1 MIFFKSIHNKIK
13 GHSKMSSLSTQFFY
27 HLIVNNVAPIMA
39 SSVTGMTST
48 YFSGR
53 AAPPLPLP
61 TAPEINDERE
71 LELLQMERMLKW
83 MSLIFEDTFVSVD
96 KDTPGY
102 TEEAYKGYKK
112 ELYSIYCTIRS
123 DYTQYQQWKQ
133 YNNGIWLLSSYRN
146 KDTKSLAK
154 KILADVKLFQ
164 ECLKMFSM
172 FDTLHH

>member
-1 MIFFKSIHNKIK
+1 
-13 GHSKMSSLSTQFFY
+13 MSSLTTQFFY

-53 AAPPLPLP
+53 AAPPLPAQP
-61 TAPEINDERE
+61 SEINDERE

-102 TEEAYKGYKK
+102 TEETYKGYKK
-112 ELYSIYCTIRS
+112 ELYSIYRTISS

-133 YNNGIWLLSSYRN
+133 YNNGIWLLSSYRS

-172 FDTLHH
+172 FDTLQH

>member
-1 MIFFKSIHNKIK
+1 
-13 GHSKMSSLSTQFFY
+13 
-27 HLIVNNVAPIMA
+27 
-39 SSVTGMTST
+39 
-48 YFSGR
+48 
-53 AAPPLPLP
+53 
-61 TAPEINDERE
+61 
-71 LELLQMERMLKW
+71 MERMLKW

-123 DYTQYQQWKQ
+123 DYIQYQQWKQ
-133 YNNGIWLLSSYRN
+133 YNNGIWLLSSYRS

-172 FDTLHH
+172 FDTLQH

>member
-1 MIFFKSIHNKIK
+1 
-13 GHSKMSSLSTQFFY
+13 MSSLTTQFFY

-61 TAPEINDERE
+61 VASEINDERE

-133 YNNGIWLLSSYRN
+133 YNNGIWLLSSYRS

-172 FDTLHH
+172 FDTLQH

>member
-1 MIFFKSIHNKIK
+1 
-13 GHSKMSSLSTQFFY
+13 MSSLTTQFFY

-39 SSVTGMTST
+39 SSVTGMTSS
-48 YFSGR
+48 YFSGC
-53 AAPPLPLP
+53 AAPPLPQPL
-61 TAPEINDERE
+61 EINDERE

-102 TEEAYKGYKK
+102 TEAHKGYKK
-112 ELYSIYCTIRS
+112 ELYSIYRTISS
-123 DYTQYQQWKQ
+123 DYIQYQQWKD
-133 YNNGIWLLSSYRN
+133 YNNRIWLLSSYRN

-172 FDTLHH
+172 FDTLH

>member
-1 MIFFKSIHNKIK
+1 
-13 GHSKMSSLSTQFFY
+13 MSSLTTQFFY

-53 AAPPLPLP
+53 AAPPLPV
-61 TAPEINDERE
+61 PEINDERE
-71 LELLQMERMLKW
+71 LELLQMDRMIKW
-83 MSLIFEDTFVSVD
+83 MSLVFEDTFITVD

-102 TEEAYKGYKK
+102 EETHKGYKK
-112 ELYSIYCTIRS
+112 ELYSIYRTICS
-123 DYTQYQQWKQ
+123 DYAQYQQWKH

-146 KDTKSLAK
+146 KDTKALAK

-164 ECLKMFSM
+164 EGLKMFSM
-172 FDTLHH
+172 FDTLQH